1 MSHRRQLV
9 VLAIVVVLL
18 VVVYFAN
25 RSQVGGLPGVFAN
38 DTKFTPLNVHE
49 PQLRL
54 DELRNLQKLEY
65 AGTHRNIFTAAPP
78 PPPPMSAEQRMK
90 IEHPTYG
97 PQPQVIL
104 PVQVPGEFFGF
115 ALMRNSGKRVA
126 FFKVGEDVMVVPEGD
141 TFLNRFRLV
150 HIGNDSAD
158 VEQLSDG
165 RHATVTMVQPAAIG
179 EPGPPPVP
187 DPSQSFNPQPE
198 GGDLTPRR

>member
-1 MSHRRQLV
+1 MSRRRQLV

-18 VVVYFAN
+18 VVVYFSN
-25 RSQVGGLPGVFAN
+25 RSQVGGLPGVLAN
-38 DTKFTPLNVHE
+38 DTKFTPLNVQE

-54 DELRNLQKLEY
+54 DELTKLQKLEY
-65 AGTHRNIFTAAPP
+65 SGTHRNIFTATPP
-78 PPPPMSAEQRMK
+78 PPPVAVAENAKAAQPIVGPMPK
-90 IEHPTYG
+90 P
-97 PQPQVIL
+97 IL

-126 FFKVGEDVMVVPEGD
+126 FFKVGEDVFVVPEGD

-165 RHATVTMVQPAAIG
+165 RHATVMMVQPATIG
-179 EPGPPPVP
+179 DPVPPPVP
-187 DPSQSFNPQPE
+187 DPSQSLNPQPDAGE
-198 GGDLTPRR
+198 LTPRR